1 MTTIYLVRHAE
12 AEGNLCRRIHGH
24 FDTNIT
30 PNGMRQIA
38 DLKHRFENVHIDA
51 CYSSDLTRTKT
62 TAQAIYVPKGL
73 RLQTN
78 PAFREVYLGVW
89 EDIPFGYL
97 YTREAE
103 AINAF
108 CNDPKQWHVENSET
122 FEAYTARFLRAMDE
136 VVQRHPN
143 ESIAIVSHGAV
154 LRGVLLA
161 LFPELEI
168 RHADNTAVTCLTW
181 ENGTYHLEYLN
192 DNSHLQTGES
202 LFAKQTWWKQKNAG
216 NDGTL
221 WFWDG
226 LLPMEGL
233 TPKTAEY
240 TYTAMMGEL
249 PIGYVSV
256 RTEKD
261 CGIVEDM
268 ALLPAYRGR
277 GFAIQLLGQAMFTVR
292 AMGKAELRIQV
303 PADHDAMKALCKK
316 LFFRET
322 GHGQLVLN
330 LKVRVIPME

>member
-38 DLKHRFENVHIDA
+38 DLKKRFEKIPLQA

-62 TAQAIYVPKGL
+62 TAQALYLPKNL
-73 RLQTN
+73 PLQTN

-89 EDIPFGYL
+89 EDVPFGYL
-97 YTREAE
+97 YTREPD

-108 CNDPKQWHVENSET
+108 CNDPKRWHVENSET
-122 FEAYTARFLRAMDE
+122 FETYTSRFLHAME
-136 VVQRHPN
+136 EAVRSHPN
-143 ESIAIVSHGAV
+143 ETIAIVSHGAV

-181 ENGTYHLEYLN
+181 ENGTYRLEYLN
-192 DNSHLQTGES
+192 DNSHLRTGES
-202 LFAKQTWWKQKNAG
+202 LFAKQTWWKQKNPG

-221 WFWDG
+221 WFRDG

-233 TPKTAEY
+233 TPKTTELV
-240 TYTAMMGEL
+240 YTAMMGEE
-249 PIGYVSV
+249 PVGYVSV
-256 RTEKD
+256 RTEEN
-261 CGIVEDM
+261 CGFVEDL
-268 ALLPAYRGR
+268 ALLPDFRGR
-277 GFAIQLLGQAMFTVR
+277 GFAIQLLGQAMFTMR
-292 AMGKAELRIQV
+292 ALGKTELRIHV
-303 PADHDAMKALCKK
+303 PAGNDALRALCRK
-316 LFFRET
+316 LYFQET
-322 GHGQLVLN
+322 GDGQLGLN
-330 LKVRVIPME
+330 LAVGVIPLK